1 MTFEEWIAE
10 LDRRHLA
17 DLTPSEVGRA
27 LRALS
32 SCYVERRARLS
43 TGAALEGAGKRA
55 AFALFY
61 AVQHFLIG
69 REIARTLFPAGAP
82 DVDRIVDLGCGTG
95 TAGAAVAQVL
105 GTPRIEGYDINTWA
119 AAEANW
125 TYRAFGIRGRAT
137 VANVRAVRLPQQGL
151 VLAAYAVNEL
161 ADDVRR
167 GLLARMLDA
176 QQRGASILIVEPI
189 ARRANP
195 WWTEWVDALGPR
207 GGRENEWRFRITL
220 PDRQR
225 ALAAAAGLDVREL
238 TARSLSL

>member
-1 MTFEEWIAE
+1 MTFQEWIAE

-82 DVDRIVDLGCGTG
+82 DIDRIVDLGCGTG

-105 GTPRIEGYDINTWA
+105 GNPRIEGYDVNTWA

-125 TYRAFGIRGRAT
+125 TYRAFSIRGRAT
-137 VANVRAVRLPQQGL
+137 VANVRAVRLPRQGL
-151 VLAAYAVNEL
+151 VFAGYAVNEL
-161 ADDVRR
+161 SDDVRR
-167 GLLARMLDA
+167 GLLARMLEA

-189 ARRANP
+189 ARRSNP
-195 WWTEWVDALGPR
+195 WWAEWVDALGLR
-207 GGRENEWRFRITL
+207 GGREDEWRFRITL
-220 PDRQR
+220 PERQR

>member
-1 MTFEEWIAE
+1 VTFEEWIAE

-17 DLTPSEVGRA
+17 NLTPAEVGRA

-61 AVQHFLIG
+61 AVQHFLIA

-82 DVDRIVDLGCGTG
+82 NLDRIIDLGCGTG

-105 GTPRIEGYDINTWA
+105 GIPRIEGYDVNAWA

-125 TYRAFGIRGRAT
+125 TYRAFDIRGRAT
-137 VANVRAVRLPQQGL
+137 VANVRAVRLPRQGL
-151 VLAAYAVNEL
+151 VFAAYAVNEL
-161 ADDVRR
+161 AEDVRR
-167 GLLARMLDA
+167 ELLARMLDA
-176 QQRGASILIVEPI
+176 QRHGASILIVEPI
-189 ARRANP
+189 ARRGNP
-195 WWTEWVDALGPR
+195 WWAEWVDALGPR
-207 GGRENEWRFRITL
+207 GGREDEWRFRMTL

>member
-82 DVDRIVDLGCGTG
+82 DIDRIVDLGCGTG

-125 TYRAFGIRGRAT
+125 TYRAFSIRGRAT
-137 VANVRAVRLPQQGL
+137 VANVRAVRLPRQGL
-151 VLAAYAVNEL
+151 VFAAYAVNEL

-167 GLLARMLDA
+167 DLLARMLEA

-189 ARRANP
+189 ARRSNP
-195 WWTEWVDALGPR
+195 WWAEWVDALGLR
-207 GGRENEWRFRITL
+207 GGREDEWRFRITL